1 MYKLPKGN
9 QKVIENMNQA
19 ITNNEIESIIRIPTN
34 KRVGTE
40 SFTDEFYQIFKEELI
55 FSLIKLLR
63 KLKSKEH
70 F

>member
-9 QKVIENMNQA
+9 QKVIENMNQT